1 MLRVLGLVVAI
12 ALGDSLNPS
21 TIAPALFV
29 ASGERPRTGVFEFT
43 LAVFVVH
50 FAGGA
55 IIVIGPGQLL
65 LSLLND
71 LGRTT
76 QYALELGAGIA
87 MLGASATVWHQR
99 DRLAQKSLPDPNPKR
114 KSRVLLGAT
123 ITAVELPTA
132 FPYLAA
138 VGAVLGL
145 GTHVARQLLLVGVYN
160 VCFVLPL
167 LAILVTRLL
176 AGERTEELLA
186 RGRKAVERRWPLV
199 FAGLLLL
206 GGLLLAVSGA
216 VNLA

>member
-1 MLRVLGLVVAI
+1 MLRILGLVVVI

-76 QYALELGAGIA
+76 QHALELAAGIA
-87 MLGASATVWHQR
+87 IIAAGATVWHQR
-99 DRLAQKSLPDPNPKR
+99 DRLAQKSLPNPTRKR
-114 KSRVLLGAT
+114 KSRILLGAT
-123 ITAVELPTA
+123 IIAVELPTA
-132 FPYLAA
+132 FPYFAA
-138 VGAVLGL
+138 VAAVVGSGA
-145 GTHVARQLLLVGVYN
+145 HVPRQLLLVGVYN
-160 VCFVLPL
+160 MCFVLPL
-167 LAILVTRLL
+167 VAILLTRLL
-176 AGERTEELLA
+176 AGERTEEALT
-186 RGRKAVERRWPLV
+186 RGRKAVERRWPVV
-199 FAGLLLL
+199 FAALLLL
-206 GGLLLAVSGA
+206 GGLLLAVSAA
-216 VNLA
+216 VEFA